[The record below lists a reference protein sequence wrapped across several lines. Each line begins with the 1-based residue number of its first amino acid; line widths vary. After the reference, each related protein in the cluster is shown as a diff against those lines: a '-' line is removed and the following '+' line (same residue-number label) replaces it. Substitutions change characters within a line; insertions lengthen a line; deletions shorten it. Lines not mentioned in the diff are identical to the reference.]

1 MEKEKELS
9 TSVSELQDSFS
20 RLKQKREMKEKQL
33 KDNDATLINLNR
45 QLSRIASAN
54 IDFERIELDLKQA
67 VRLEN
72 LYTPFLYPLSSF
84 PLPSLSL
91 FPLLSFSSLSLFL
104 SFSSPSSHF
113 HLFLYNLLLSSLSL
127 SSLSDSRI
135 KGVSRKR

>member
-33 KDNDATLINLNR
+33 KDNEATLINLNR

-72 LYTPFLYPLSSF
+72 LSLLLSLSFSLLCLLYFISSSSLFLSPPLSISLF
-84 PLPSLSL
+84 VAFFSLSLSL
-91 FPLLSFSSLSLFL
+91 FPIRLKS
-104 SFSSPSSHF
+104 
-113 HLFLYNLLLSSLSL
+113 
-127 SSLSDSRI
+127 
-135 KGVSRKR
+135 

>member
-33 KDNDATLINLNR
+33 KDNEATLINLNR

-84 PLPSLSL
+84 PLPSLFFLFSPSPLPLHTFIYFFIICCFLLSL
-91 FPLLSFSSLSLFL
+91 FPIRLKS
-104 SFSSPSSHF
+104 
-113 HLFLYNLLLSSLSL
+113 
-127 SSLSDSRI
+127 
-135 KGVSRKR
+135 

>member
-72 LYTPFLYPLSSF
+72 LYTPFLRPLSSF

-91 FPLLSFSSLSLFL
+91 SFLFFP
-104 SFSSPSSHF
+104 SP
-113 HLFLYNLLLSSLSL
+113 LSLSL
-127 SSLSDSRI
+127 SLLLLSLFTLSSI
-135 KGVSRKR
+135 SL

>member
-33 KDNDATLINLNR
+33 KDNEATLINLNR

-72 LYTPFLYPLSSF
+72 LSLLLS
-84 PLPSLSL
+84 
-91 FPLLSFSSLSLFL
+91 LSFSLLCLLYFL

-127 SSLSDSRI
+127 SLFPIRLKS
-135 KGVSRKR
+135 